1 MTNNTRNAGQ
11 PSSAQYQG
19 SLINHEAE
27 RAVIAALMRKPDGKE
42 IIRLAITPD
51 LFDSPPTR
59 EAFTA
64 IVSFIADGIQPDAA
78 TLRSAL
84 SGAALIE
91 VETSLQEH
99 VSAANLPV
107 YVNLLKACKR
117 EREINAARQRLA
129 QANASGAPEH
139 ELRAILDSIQQTRTE
154 ASGPPRFQWAEDF
167 CQNTALA
174 DDLIDGYIPARTVG
188 LLFGDSQAYKS
199 FLLIDIAGHIATGQ
213 PWRGRD
219 VQPGKVLFI
228 AGEGGNGLKARIKA
242 WFDYHR
248 QPMRHFA
255 VSIVP
260 LELCDPSNAEQ
271 LISEIR
277 QFISSEHSGS
287 IALIVLDTLNTHFG
301 PGDENATADMTRF
314 RLACIRLSQATGA
327 TVVISHHC
335 GHQDKER
342 GRGSRS
348 LYQGVDWEFKL
359 ERSGDYTTLMHTKV
373 KDGPKQPPLCWQ
385 LIQQPLPWADRNGRP
400 INGALLIP
408 ADPPAMTSKAT
419 TLTSK
424 PREALELLADLYQQ
438 QRQNLKDAG
447 HDPDQAR
454 VSVADWQEAMKPIS
468 ADSSNRAKLRK
479 WLAEQGFIRIEGPF
493 VYPVYSP
500 GG

>member
-1 MTNNTRNAGQ
+1 MTHNTRNAGQ
-11 PSSAQYQG
+11 PSSAQQ
-19 SLINHEAE
+19 NHLAE
-27 RAVIAALMRKPDGKE
+27 RAVLAALMRNPDGKA
-42 IIRLAITPD
+42 IIALGINADHFTQDTTRTAFIAI
-51 LFDSPPTR
+51 
-59 EAFTA
+59 AA
-64 IVSFIADGIQPDAA
+64 FIADGVPPDAA
-78 TLRSAL
+78 TLSQAVDP
-84 SGAALIE
+84 ATLIE
-91 VETSLQEH
+91 LETSLAEH
-99 VSAANLPV
+99 ASAANLPV

-117 EREINAARQRLA
+117 EREIEAARQRLA

-139 ELRAILDSIQQTRTE
+139 ELRAILDSIQQTHAE

-167 CQNTALA
+167 CQNAALT

-277 QFISSEHSGS
+277 QFLSSEHSGS

-327 TVVISHHC
+327 AVVISHHC

-385 LIQQPLPWADRNGRP
+385 LIQQPLPWADQKGRP

-408 ADPPAMTSKAT
+408 ADLPAMTSKAP

-438 QRQNLKDAG
+438 QRQNLEDAG

-454 VSVADWQEAMKPIS
+454 VSVADWQEAMKTIS

>member
-1 MTNNTRNAGQ
+1 MNDKARSAGQ
-11 PSSAQYQG
+11 PSSAQQNP
-19 SLINHEAE
+19 LAE
-27 RAVIAALMRKPDGKE
+27 RAVLAALMRNPDGKTIIALE
-42 IIRLAITPD
+42 IKADHFTQNTTRAAFIAI
-51 LFDSPPTR
+51 
-59 EAFTA
+59 AA
-64 IVSFIADGIQPDAA
+64 FIADGIPPDAA
-78 TLRSAL
+78 TLSQAVDQ
-84 SGAALIE
+84 ATLIE
-91 VETSLQEH
+91 IETSLSEH
-99 VSAANLPV
+99 ASAANLPV
-107 YVNLLKACKR
+107 YVKLLKDCHH
-117 EREINAARQRLA
+117 ERQRHAARQRLA
-129 QANASGAPEH
+129 QAAASGAPEH
-139 ELRAILDSIQQTRTE
+139 ELRAIVESIQQASAE

-167 CQNTALA
+167 CQNAALA

-199 FLLIDIAGHIATGQ
+199 FLLIDMAGHIATGQ

-277 QFISSEHSGS
+277 QFLSSEHSGS

-373 KDGPKQPPLCWQ
+373 KDGPKQPPLTWR
-385 LIQQPLPWADRNGRP
+385 LIQQPLPWADRKGRP
-400 INGALLIP
+400 INSALLVP
-408 ADPPAMTSKAT
+408 ADLAQAEPEPEPLTGKARAAYQV
-419 TLTSK
+419 LIN
-424 PREALELLADLYQQ
+424 LYEEH
-438 QRQNLKDAG
+438 RKNLIEGG

-454 VSVADWQEAMKPIS
+454 ITMSEWQDAMQTLCE
-468 ADSSNRAKLRK
+468 DRGYRNR
-479 WLAEQGFIRIEGPF
+479 IRRALLDGDHVRVENGF
-493 VYPVYSP
+493 VYPTA
-500 GG
+500 